1 MGVWLTGIVILLIVG
16 ILLDGWRRM
25 RQGRQNNLNMPSY
38 QPQLEDDYSSELPNG
53 GARVVA
59 HRRTEPKIGAESDW
73 DSAYSDGDDAYSDGA
88 HSGWDGADSDL
99 DGADSDLDGADDGW
113 QREEA
118 PAAGPEAQPA
128 QEPYPPPEDQ
138 PHPTDES
145 TREPATERPVD
156 QPDAEPP
163 ARDEPAAEAR
173 IPQQVALNLDES
185 VPMLMESVE
194 QQEESEPLRP
204 TAKAAPVPESAAQ
217 TRAPAPPARPAA
229 KSSGH
234 ERNAPEEAT
243 EPEEV
248 LIINVMAPAGT
259 YFQGEALRKTIFD
272 QGLRYGSMNIFHRYR
287 DARGGGPVQFSLAN
301 MVKPGTFDL
310 DAMDS
315 FQTPGVSL
323 FMTLPLEGDN
333 VAAFDLMLA
342 TAKTLAETLGGELK
356 DENRSAMTRQTM
368 EHDRQRVLDFVRR
381 QLSRVPG

>member
-25 RQGRQNNLNMPSY
+25 RQGRKDNLKMPSY
-38 QPQLEDDYSSELPNG
+38 QSELAQPDDDYTSELPNG

-59 HRRTEPKIGAESDW
+59 HRRTEPKIGTDADWETEHEEGESLAARESFHDA
-73 DSAYSDGDDAYSDGA
+73 SA
-88 HSGWDGADSDL
+88 
-99 DGADSDLDGADDGW
+99 
-113 QREEA
+113 
-118 PAAGPEAQPA
+118 
-128 QEPYPPPEDQ
+128 
-138 PHPTDES
+138 
-145 TREPATERPVD
+145 
-156 QPDAEPP
+156 AEPP
-163 ARDEPAAEAR
+163 IQSSSADEHESESATAKPTETEPEPERQASEAPVVEPR
-173 IPQQVALNLDES
+173 IPQQVTLNLDES

-194 QQEESEPLRP
+194 SQSESQDESEDEPEP
-204 TAKAAPVPESAAQ
+204 PVATAAVHE
-217 TRAPAPPARPAA
+217 PAPEIQKPAPQKRSVTSGTEPDR
-229 KSSGH
+229 SS
-234 ERNAPEEAT
+234 AEEAP

-259 YFQGEALRKTIFD
+259 YFQGEALQKAIFD
-272 QGLRYGSMNIFHRYR
+272 QGLRYGSMSIFHRYR

-310 DAMDS
+310 DAMES

-323 FMTLPLEGDN
+323 FMTLPLEGDS